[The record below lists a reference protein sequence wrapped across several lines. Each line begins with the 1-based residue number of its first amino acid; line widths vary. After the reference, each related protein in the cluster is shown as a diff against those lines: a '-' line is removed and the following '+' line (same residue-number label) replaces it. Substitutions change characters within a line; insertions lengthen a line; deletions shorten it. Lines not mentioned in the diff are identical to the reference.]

1 MKIRIWNAQ
10 NSVGL
15 VYISTHRKH
24 EINIY
29 ILVSW
34 MSLGISP
41 GLETVTLEAPQSGPS
56 MGEGDTLEGR

>member
-1 MKIRIWNAQ
+1 MECAEI
-10 NSVGL
+10 SVGL
-15 VYISTHRKH
+15 LYMSTQRKY

-41 GLETVTLEAPQSGPS
+41 GLAAFAFEAPQSVPNI
-56 MGEGDTLEGR
+56 GEGETFEDR

>member
-1 MKIRIWNAQ
+1 MECADFCRVFIYLYTQQ
-10 NSVGL
+10 N
-15 VYISTHRKH
+15 H
-24 EINIY
+24 EINLY

>member
-1 MKIRIWNAQ
+1 MRKWNAQ
-10 NSVGL
+10 ISPGL
-15 VYISTHRKH
+15 LYISTQQKH
-24 EINIY
+24 EINLY

-41 GLETVTLEAPQSGPS
+41 GLETVTLEAPQSVPS

>member
-1 MKIRIWNAQ
+1 MKIRRWNAQ
-10 NSVGL
+10 ISVGL
-15 VYISTHRKH
+15 LYISTQQKY

>member
-1 MKIRIWNAQ
+1 MKIRRWNAQ
-10 NSVGL
+10 IFVGL
-15 VYISTHRKH
+15 LYISTQRKY
-24 EINIY
+24 EVNIY

>member
-1 MKIRIWNAQ
+1 MRIRRWNAQ
-10 NSVGL
+10 ISVGL
-15 VYISTHRKH
+15 LHISTQRKY

>member
-10 NSVGL
+10 ISVGIL
-15 VYISTHRKH
+15 YISTQRKY

>member
-1 MKIRIWNAQ
+1 MRKWNAQ
-10 NSVGL
+10 ISPGL
-15 VYISTHRKH
+15 LYISTQRKY

-34 MSLGISP
+34 ISLGISP

>member
-10 NSVGL
+10 ISVGL
-15 VYISTHRKH
+15 LYISTQRKY

>member
-1 MKIRIWNAQ
+1 MRKWNAQ
-10 NSVGL
+10 ISPGL
-15 VYISTHRKH
+15 LYISTQQKH
-24 EINIY
+24 EINLY